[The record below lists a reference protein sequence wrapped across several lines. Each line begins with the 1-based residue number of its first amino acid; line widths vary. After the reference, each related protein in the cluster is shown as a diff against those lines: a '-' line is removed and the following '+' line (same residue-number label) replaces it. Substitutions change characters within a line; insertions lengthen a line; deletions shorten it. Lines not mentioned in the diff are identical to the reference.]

1 MVTPQLD
8 TRTRVT
14 NDRRGLA
21 WTLTS
26 SRMPDISDLPNEV
39 LGLILHLAVAPTGY
53 RWYLNSHQQRL
64 AVPIGR
70 LRLVCRRWSHCLTEQ
85 HFNRELYIR
94 SGTSAMRFIINE
106 ISRSRL
112 AFSNVRPKCQVLRI
126 GFFWTWGLYL
136 VEAIRCI
143 KNLRI
148 LRLGFDSQ
156 RESGESPDHNKD
168 IIYHHRLD
176 CFCSLLEAAP
186 GLECLNIVGIE
197 SSNLPEISKSNLDH
211 IQLEN
216 ISHLA
221 IRSTYPFDQI
231 INVAIRLK
239 SSLEMLSISSSSWD
253 DCHQLLP
260 ILETLQDKL
269 GGLSIA
275 HSEVWNPVAHLKFS
289 ALRLLK
295 ITHWDDCLPDFWQL
309 DMFSYTPIEVLVLSG
324 DHIVKQKADDPASL
338 VDPFA
343 KLFTLRRLVFIGV
356 DLRFSV
362 PESYLRACQEHQVEC
377 SYRATS
383 SFTGL
388 NAAVNAHLFLF
399 GQRHKTLKFSSW

>member
-1 MVTPQLD
+1 
-8 TRTRVT
+8 
-14 NDRRGLA
+14 
-21 WTLTS
+21 
-26 SRMPDISDLPNEV
+26 
-39 LGLILHLAVAPTGY
+39 
-53 RWYLNSHQQRL
+53 
-64 AVPIGR
+64 
-70 LRLVCRRWSHCLTEQ
+70 
-85 HFNRELYIR
+85 
-94 SGTSAMRFIINE
+94 
-106 ISRSRL
+106 
-112 AFSNVRPKCQVLRI
+112 
-126 GFFWTWGLYL
+126 
-136 VEAIRCI
+136 
-143 KNLRI
+143 
-148 LRLGFDSQ
+148 
-156 RESGESPDHNKD
+156 
-168 IIYHHRLD
+168 
-176 CFCSLLEAAP
+176 
-186 GLECLNIVGIE
+186 
-197 SSNLPEISKSNLDH
+197 
-211 IQLEN
+211 
-216 ISHLA
+216 
-221 IRSTYPFDQI
+221 
-231 INVAIRLK
+231 
-239 SSLEMLSISSSSWD
+239 MLSISSSSWD

>member
-1 MVTPQLD
+1 
-8 TRTRVT
+8 
-14 NDRRGLA
+14 
-21 WTLTS
+21 
-26 SRMPDISDLPNEV
+26 MPDISDLPNEV

-94 SGTSAMRFIINE
+94 SGTSAMRSSSTKFLGRVW
-106 ISRSRL
+106 RSL
-112 AFSNVRPKCQVLRI
+112 I
-126 GFFWTWGLYL
+126 
-136 VEAIRCI
+136 CI

-148 LRLGFDSQ
+148 LRLGFGSQ